1 MEALTDKKLIYI
13 FILSD
18 ISIYIEAEEIPFKY
32 QTAYIFEK
40 ITIDNLYRCKQ
51 KCIFSCIISCLLG
64 HKLHL
69 FMKSNNLVKTE
80 LN

>member
-18 ISIYIEAEEIPFKY
+18 ISLKIEPEGIPFKY
-32 QTAYIFEK
+32 QTVYIFEK

-51 KCIFSCIISCLLG
+51 KCIFSCIIST
-64 HKLHL
+64 
-69 FMKSNNLVKTE
+69 LVGS
-80 LN
+80 